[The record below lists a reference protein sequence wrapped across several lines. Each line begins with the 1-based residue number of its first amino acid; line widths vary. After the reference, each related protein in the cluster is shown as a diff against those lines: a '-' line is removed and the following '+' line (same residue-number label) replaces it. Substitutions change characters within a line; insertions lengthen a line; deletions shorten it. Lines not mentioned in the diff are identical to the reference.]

1 MHRRHFLALTS
12 ATAAALPLVGLRA
25 ATAPTS
31 GRLSTHRIVALE
43 AKSVPLLWPRHVGR
57 NAKRD
62 VHGRGPTVTVA
73 ILKTDH
79 GGAGWGEM
87 PGGAKTLDTLR
98 TLVLG
103 KPVAEVFDSASG
115 ILRPELHPLDI
126 ALHDLAG
133 VILGQPVW
141 RMLGGQQPKLHPVY
155 SGMIYF
161 DDLDPAEKPAGIDQV
176 LTNCAADHAYG
187 YRQLKIKIGRGNKW
201 MPPAAGLQRD
211 IEVVRAIARAF
222 PDCKLLVDGN
232 DGFTPETTIAFL
244 QGIEGIPLFW
254 LEEPFIDND
263 ADWRKVH
270 AWTKTHGRAAM
281 LLADGEQNNNYPVLE
296 KLEAD
301 GILDVRLCDIVGYG
315 FTRWRELMP
324 RLIKTKTQ
332 ASPHAWG
339 SGLKTVYA
347 AHLVGGLGNAPTIE
361 GVTCSHE
368 HVDFGENALRQ
379 GKMQLSSKPGFGLA
393 LRRA

>member
-1 MHRRHFLALTS
+1 MNRRRFLALTS
-12 ATAAALPLVGLRA
+12 ATAAAAPLLRLPG
-25 ATAPTS
+25 ATAPS
-31 GRLSTHRIVALE
+31 EGPLAGHRIATLE
-43 AKSVPLLWPRHVGR
+43 TKPVPLPWPRHVGR

-62 VHGRGPTVTVA
+62 VHGRGPTATVA
-73 ILKTDH
+73 VLKTDQ
-79 GGAGWGEM
+79 GAIGWGEM
-87 PGGAKTLDTLR
+87 PGGVKQLDALR
-98 TLVLG
+98 AAVVG
-103 KPVAEVFDSASG
+103 RGVAELFRATSG
-115 ILRPELHPLDI
+115 ILTPELHPLDI

-141 RMLGGQQPKLHPVY
+141 RMLGAEKPKLFPVY

-161 DDLDPAEKPAGIDQV
+161 DDLDPTEKPAGIEQV
-176 LTNCAADHAYG
+176 LRNCAADRAYG

-201 MPPAAGLQRD
+201 MSPETGLKRD
-211 IEVVRAIARAF
+211 IEVVRAIAEAF
-222 PDCKLLVDGN
+222 PDCELLVDGN
-232 DGFTPETTIAFL
+232 DGFTAGAIIAFL
-244 QGIEGIPLFW
+244 QGIAGIPLVW
-254 LEEPFIDND
+254 LEEPFIESDS
-263 ADWRKVH
+263 AWREVH
-270 AWTKTHGRAAM
+270 AWTRSHGRGNT

-301 GILDVRLCDIVGYG
+301 AILNVRLCDIVSYG

-324 RLIKTKTQ
+324 RLLKTKTQ

-368 HVDFGENALRQ
+368 HVDFGANVLRE
-379 GKMQLSSKPGFGLA
+379 GRLQLSTKPGFGLA
-393 LRRA
+393 LR